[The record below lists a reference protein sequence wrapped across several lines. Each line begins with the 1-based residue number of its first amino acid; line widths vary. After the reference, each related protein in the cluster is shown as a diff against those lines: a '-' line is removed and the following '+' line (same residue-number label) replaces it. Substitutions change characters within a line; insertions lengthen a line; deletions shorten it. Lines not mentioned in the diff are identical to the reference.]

1 MPNTCYNCAKRFC
14 NRCEDETGSLN
25 FCYISTKSYCSDC
38 APASSWEYCD
48 GGCGECMWRKECRG
62 LECNECGLQK
72 ICFLFPKC
80 EYCRTYYCE
89 DCAADMNVQ
98 CESCERVICE
108 DCSDGD
114 INSVK
119 HCDDCCR
126 TFCYSCRAGD
136 CKMEGKGKC

>member
-1 MPNTCYNCAKRFC
+1 
-14 NRCEDETGSLN
+14 
-25 FCYISTKSYCSDC
+25 
-38 APASSWEYCD
+38 
-48 GGCGECMWRKECRG
+48 MWRKECRG

-89 DCAADMNVQ
+89 DCAEDMNVQ

-136 CKMEGKGKC
+136 CKIEGKGKC